1 MCIPGQMVSWMTGT
15 GLMRERA
22 LEMHR
27 CASLALLVR
36 LAGTHVVSL
45 SPY

>member
-1 MCIPGQMVSWMTGT
+1 MCIPDQMVSWMTGS
-15 GLMRERA
+15 GLTREKA

-27 CASLALLVR
+27 CASWALPVR